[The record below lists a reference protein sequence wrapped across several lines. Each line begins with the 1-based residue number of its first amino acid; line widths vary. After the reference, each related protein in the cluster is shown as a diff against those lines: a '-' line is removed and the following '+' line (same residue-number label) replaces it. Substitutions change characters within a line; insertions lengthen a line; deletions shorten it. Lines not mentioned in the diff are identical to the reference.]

1 MIASD
6 ARFLRWPLI
15 AGALLALL
23 SVMAG
28 AFGAH
33 ALKTVVSADYLEV
46 FQTGARYQMYHALAL
61 ILVAL
66 ASSLPLSRRLL
77 NWAARCFCVGTL
89 LFSGSLYSLVL
100 TDIHWL
106 GAITPLGGLGFM
118 AGWVCLVAAGWRA
131 PVPSQESNDNADN
144 TQR

>member
-1 MIASD
+1 MTVSD
-6 ARFLRWPLI
+6 DRFLRWPLV
-15 AGALLALL
+15 AGALFGLL

-33 ALKTVVSADYLEV
+33 ALKNLVSPRSLEI
-46 FQTGARYQMYHALAL
+46 FQTGASYQMYHALAL

-77 NWAARCFCVGTL
+77 NWAARCFFTGIL
-89 LFSGSLYSLVL
+89 LFSGSLYCLAL
-100 TDIHWL
+100 TDVHWL

-118 AGWVCLVAAGWRA
+118 AGWVCLIVAGLRG
-131 PVPSQESNDNADN
+131 PVPSQELK
-144 TQR
+144 R

>member
-1 MIASD
+1 MTASK
-6 ARFLRWPLI
+6 ARFLRWPLV
-15 AGALLALL
+15 AGSLFALL

-33 ALKTVVSADYLEV
+33 ALKTVVSAHSLDV
-46 FQTGARYQMYHALAL
+46 FQTGASYQMYHALAL

-66 ASSLPLSRRLL
+66 VSVLPLSRRLL
-77 NWAARCFCVGTL
+77 DWAARCFLAGIL

-100 TDIHWL
+100 TDNHWL

-118 AGWVCLVAAGWRA
+118 AGWICLVVAGLRG
-131 PVPSQESNDNADN
+131 PVDHRSRDDNADN
-144 TQR
+144 IER

>member
-1 MIASD
+1 MTASD
-6 ARFLRWPLI
+6 ERFLRWPLV
-15 AGALLALL
+15 AGALFALL

-33 ALKTVVSADYLEV
+33 ALRDAVSARSLEV
-46 FQTGARYQMYHALAL
+46 FQTGASYQMYHALAL

-66 ASSLPLSRRLL
+66 VSSLPLSRRLL
-77 NWAARCFCVGTL
+77 NWAARFFFAGIL

-100 TDIHWL
+100 TDTPWL

-118 AGWVCLVAAGWRA
+118 AGWICLVVAGWRGPA
-131 PVPSQESNDNADN
+131 PSQEL
-144 TQR
+144 